1 MKHIILCG
9 GESGTGKS
17 VSLRNLPQEKVYYMG
32 TEGDKE
38 IPFSNNIKKKTITD
52 PIQIPILIQKLEG
65 SPYDIGVIDTL
76 TFAMDM
82 YETLYVIGSSN
93 GLKAWGDYNQYFKTL
108 IQDVCAKSTKTI
120 IFLAHTVRNYD
131 SVGNCFAQ
139 VPIKGALKNSSIE
152 AYFNNV
158 VSTKVM
164 KISDLEKYQNP
175 LLNITEEEQELG
187 IKHVFQTRKTKETPN
202 ERMRF
207 PLGLFP
213 KEYTFID
220 NDMNVLLEYLDTYY
234 TTTKDKT

>member
-1 MKHIILCG
+1 MKHIILCS

-38 IPFSNNIKKKTITD
+38 LPFRNNIKKRSITD
-52 PIQIPILIQKLEG
+52 PLEIPALIQRLETTARE
-65 SPYDIGVIDTL
+65 IIVIDTL

-82 YETLYVIGSSN
+82 YESLHVIGSTN
-93 GLKAWGDYNQYFKTL
+93 GLKAWGDFNQYFKTL

-120 IFLAHTVRNYD
+120 IFLAHTLKTYD
-131 SVGNCFAQ
+131 SNGNYFSQ
-139 VPIKGALKNSSIE
+139 IPVKGSLKNNSIE
-152 AYFNNV
+152 AYFNNI
-158 VSTKVM
+158 VSTKKMLV
-164 KISDLEKYQNP
+164 SDLEKYQNP

-187 IKHVFQTRKTKETPN
+187 IKHVFQTRVTKETVN

-207 PLGLFP
+207 PMGLFP

-220 NDMNVLLEYLDTYY
+220 NDMNVLLNYLDNYY
-234 TTTKDKT
+234 EPTTKE